1 MEAILF
7 SIGTFISTLLGGL
20 FGIKNRDRLHL
31 VISFTAGVLIGVAFF
46 DILPEIFEMVQESN
60 LSVTTAM
67 VALVAGFFVIHL
79 LEKIAVIHSS
89 HEEEYADHRHP
100 TVGYIGA
107 LGLAFHSFLD
117 GLGIGLAFQVN
128 THIGFLVAFAV
139 IAHDFS
145 DGLNT
150 VSIMLINK
158 HNIRKSILFLII
170 DALVPV
176 LGVVAAYVVDIPNS
190 WLVGYLGFFAGFLL
204 YIGASDLLPEA
215 HSKHSSYKML
225 ALTLLGSVFIFFVT
239 QFAGF

>member
-7 SIGTFISTLLGGL
+7 SIGTFISTLLGGF
-20 FGIKNRDRLHL
+20 FGIKNKDRLHL

-46 DILPEIFEMVQESN
+46 DILPEIFEMVEESN
-60 LSVTTAM
+60 LSITYAM
-67 VALVAGFFVIHL
+67 VALVGGFFAIHL

-89 HEEEYADHRHP
+89 HEEEYADHHHP

-107 LGLAFHSFLD
+107 LGLAFHSLLD

-128 THIGFLVAFAV
+128 PHIGFLVAFAV

-150 VSIMLINK
+150 VSIMLLNK
-158 HNIRKSILFLII
+158 HNIRKSIMFLVL

-176 LGVVAAYVVDIPNS
+176 IGVGLAYVIHIPTA

-225 ALTLLGSVFIFFVT
+225 GLTILGSAFIFTVT
-239 QFAGF
+239 RFL